1 MNEIKDYEL
10 FARSNGVSS
19 LVLDDYR
26 RSQGYINPTIIE
38 ERTRNITAMDVFSKL
53 LMDNI
58 IFLGDAFNDE
68 MANVIVSQL
77 LWLQATKPNEE
88 IKMYINSPGGVVTS
102 GLAIKDTMDFIKNDV
117 STVCVG
123 MAASMG
129 AFILANGTKGKRYAM
144 PHSSILLHNLSSGA
158 GGNISDIRIAVKE
171 MERTN
176 DILQGILAENTG
188 KSVEEIKKALDRDN
202 WMTPEEA
209 LEFGAIDK
217 IILRK

>member
-10 FARSNGVSS
+10 FAKSNGVNP
-19 LVLDDYR
+19 LVLNDYR

-38 ERTRNITAMDVFSKL
+38 ERSRNITAMDVFSKL

-88 IKMYINSPGGVVTS
+88 IKMYINSPGGWVSS
-102 GLAIKDTMDFIKNDV
+102 GLAIKDTMDFVKNDI

-158 GGNISDIRIAVKE
+158 AGNISDIKIAVRN

-176 DILQGILAENTG
+176 DILQSVIAENTG
-188 KSVEEIKKALDRDN
+188 RTPEEVAKALDRDN

>member
-10 FARSNGVSS
+10 FAKSNGVNP
-19 LVLDDYR
+19 LVLHDYR

-77 LWLQATKPNEE
+77 LWLQATKPMEE
-88 IKMYINSPGGVVTS
+88 IKMYINSPGGVVSS

-144 PHSSILLHNLSSGA
+144 PHSSILFHNLSSGA

-176 DILQGILAENTG
+176 DILQGIIAENTG
-188 KSVEEIKKALDRDN
+188 RSIEEVKAALDRDN

-209 LEFGAIDK
+209 MEFGAIDK

>member
-1 MNEIKDYEL
+1 MDEIRDYEL
-10 FARSNGVSS
+10 FARSNGVSP
-19 LVLDDYR
+19 LVLNDYR

-38 ERTRNITAMDVFSKL
+38 ERSRNITVMDVFSKL

-77 LWLQATKPNEE
+77 LWLQATKPMEE
-88 IKMYINSPGGVVTS
+88 IKMYINSPGGWVSS
-102 GLAIKDTMDFIKNDV
+102 GLAIKDTMDFVKNDV

-144 PHSSILLHNLSSGA
+144 PHSSILLHNLSSGVS
-158 GGNISDIRIAVKE
+158 GNISDIRIAVKN
-171 MERTN
+171 MEETN
-176 DILQGILAENTG
+176 ATLQSILCENTG
-188 KSVEEIKKALDRDN
+188 RTAEEIAKALDRDN
-202 WMTPEEA
+202 WMTPKEA
-209 LEFGAIDK
+209 VDFGVIDR
-217 IILRK
+217 IIERK